1 MNNGRKTIIKV
12 QAILFAVLFAAFAF
26 AGCKN
31 NDNNKADENGFTAE
45 QRTVLCDAARAFY
58 LLDFDYNSKDNAIS
72 FRQLEEFAFYIY
84 QFGGVVR
91 SAFVIDPTADNSG
104 YRSVDGQKVDDI
116 VKMLFG
122 VKLGTRSSRPSTK
135 LNFYY
140 RDGKYYFMVGKDL
153 DIAAEIVGVES
164 DDAGNR
170 VVTVQLTES
179 GAYAGKIELT
189 AASADSENS
198 MRITA
203 CKSYRAK

>member
-72 FRQLEEFAFYIY
+72 FRQLEEFAFYVY
-84 QFGGVVR
+84 AYGD
-91 SAFVIDPTADNSG
+91 SLETTAADNSG

-135 LNFYY
+135 LNFYC

-170 VVTVQLTES
+170 VVTVQLTEN

>member
-1 MNNGRKTIIKV
+1 MNNGRKTIIKI

-84 QFGGVVR
+84 AYGD
-91 SAFVIDPTADNSG
+91 SLETTAADNSG

-122 VKLGTRSSRPSTK
+122 VKL
-135 LNFYY
+135 
-140 RDGKYYFMVGKDL
+140 KDL

>member
-1 MNNGRKTIIKV
+1 M
-12 QAILFAVLFAAFAF
+12 
-26 AGCKN
+26 
-31 NDNNKADENGFTAE
+31 
-45 QRTVLCDAARAFY
+45 
-58 LLDFDYNSKDNAIS
+58 DFDYNSKDNAIS

-84 QFGGVVR
+84 AYGD
-91 SAFVIDPTADNSG
+91 SLETTAADNSG

-170 VVTVQLTES
+170 VVTVQLTEN

>member
-1 MNNGRKTIIKV
+1 M
-12 QAILFAVLFAAFAF
+12 
-26 AGCKN
+26 
-31 NDNNKADENGFTAE
+31 
-45 QRTVLCDAARAFY
+45 
-58 LLDFDYNSKDNAIS
+58 DFDYNSKDNAIS
-72 FRQLEEFAFYIY
+72 FRQLEEFAFYVY
-84 QFGGVVR
+84 AYGD
-91 SAFVIDPTADNSG
+91 SLETTAADNSG

-170 VVTVQLTES
+170 VVTVQLTEN
-179 GAYAGKIELT
+179 GAYAGKNRAYGCKCGQRKQHADNRMQILQSQMSFPRRTAERNLT
-189 AASADSENS
+189 ALPKFYQ
-198 MRITA
+198 I
-203 CKSYRAK
+203 

>member
-1 MNNGRKTIIKV
+1 MNNGRKTIIKI

-72 FRQLEEFAFYIY
+72 FRQLEEFAFYVY
-84 QFGGVVR
+84 AYGD
-91 SAFVIDPTADNSG
+91 SLETTAADNSG

-122 VKLGTRSSRPSTK
+122 VKLGTLSSRPFTK
-135 LNFYY
+135 LNCYY

-164 DDAGNR
+164 DDEGNR
-170 VVTVQLTES
+170 VVTVQLTEN

-189 AASADSENS
+189 AGSADSENS

-203 CKSYRAK
+203 CKSYCA

>member
-1 MNNGRKTIIKV
+1 
-12 QAILFAVLFAAFAF
+12 
-26 AGCKN
+26 
-31 NDNNKADENGFTAE
+31 
-45 QRTVLCDAARAFY
+45 
-58 LLDFDYNSKDNAIS
+58 
-72 FRQLEEFAFYIY
+72 
-84 QFGGVVR
+84 
-91 SAFVIDPTADNSG
+91 
-104 YRSVDGQKVDDI
+104 
-116 VKMLFG
+116 MLFG

-164 DDAGNR
+164 DDEGNR
-170 VVTVQLTES
+170 VVTVQLTEN

-203 CKSYRAK
+203 CQILQSQMSFPRRTAERNLTALPKFYQI